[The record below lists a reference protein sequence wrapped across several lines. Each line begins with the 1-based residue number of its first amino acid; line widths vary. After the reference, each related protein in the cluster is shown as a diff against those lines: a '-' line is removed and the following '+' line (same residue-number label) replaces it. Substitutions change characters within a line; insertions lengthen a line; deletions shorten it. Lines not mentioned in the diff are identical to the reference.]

1 MGFEGRGGH
10 AKKYGFK
17 GGGREKILAVKGEG
31 VPHPKRI
38 LSSFVVTTS
47 VITGSLTTASKTSPK
62 K

>member
-1 MGFEGRGGH
+1 MGFEGGGRH

-17 GGGREKILAVKGEG
+17 GGGRGKILAVKGEG

-38 LSSFVVTTS
+38 LLSFVVTTS
-47 VITGSLTTASKTSPK
+47 VTIGSLTTASKTSPK

>member
-1 MGFEGRGGH
+1 MGFEGGGGH

-17 GGGREKILAVKGEG
+17 GGGREKILVVKGEG

-47 VITGSLTTASKTSPK
+47 VTTGSLTTASKTSPK

>member
-1 MGFEGRGGH
+1 MGFEGGRH

-17 GGGREKILAVKGEG
+17 GGGRGKILAVKGEG

-38 LSSFVVTTS
+38 LLSFVVTTS
-47 VITGSLTTASKTSPK
+47 VTIGSLTTASKTSPK